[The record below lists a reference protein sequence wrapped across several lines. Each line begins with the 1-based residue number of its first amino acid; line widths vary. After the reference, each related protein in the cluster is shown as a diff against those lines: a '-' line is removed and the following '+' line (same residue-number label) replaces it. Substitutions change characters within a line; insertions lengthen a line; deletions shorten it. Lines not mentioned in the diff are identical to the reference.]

1 MAMVSNSLRLTPILS
16 DKVHISILSTFPLK
30 QETQK
35 HISIRAARSPRLP
48 VLPPGITRER
58 INFAIAVIQ
67 QKLGGKHVQIID
79 SRFNAEFGG
88 TEIRVMHSTC
98 RARSSNLIRHCAQ
111 TIVHWANA
119 DFTLIWPISMGRNL
133 CYGGAAPHVRGSVAV
148 DLGKR
153 MNKVL
158 NIDHNS
164 ASCMVEPGVSYFKL
178 YYEVWKS
185 GYPPMI
191 DPPDLGGGALWEMP
205 LGNYY
210 GLEVVLPNG
219 EVLRTGI
226 DALPGKNGTDNP
238 SWQAFQP
245 VNGSYSDGNFRQ
257 SNFGIVKNMGIWL
270 NAKTF
275 DSQSY
280 MITFPDDNFFV
291 ERRLFSY
298 MGRSGPKAA
307 YSSTGLCEG
316 ANAAKEGSKW
326 RGNIW
331 ECGDVGEKWR
341 EMGWPKGS
349 GEEVEATSWEGVMQ
363 EG

>member
-1 MAMVSNSLRLTPILS
+1 MAMVSNSLRLTPIFS
-16 DKVHISILSTFPLK
+16 DKVHISILSTFSPK

-48 VLPPGITRER
+48 VLPPGITRDR

-119 DFTLIWPISMGRNL
+119 DFMPKCPISMGRNL

-191 DPPDLGGGALWEMP
+191 DPPDLGGGSVM
-205 LGNYY
+205 GN
-210 GLEVVLPNG
+210 
-219 EVLRTGI
+219 VLRTGI

-291 ERRLFSY
+291 EHRCH
-298 MGRSGPKAA
+298 GPTQRCWGYPPELTRKAA
-307 YSSTGLCEG
+307 SDHS
-316 ANAAKEGSKW
+316 A
-326 RGNIW
+326 
-331 ECGDVGEKWR
+331 
-341 EMGWPKGS
+341 
-349 GEEVEATSWEGVMQ
+349 
-363 EG
+363 